1 MGDRKDQGEY
11 PLPERGSWIFDAD
24 KNDLASILDNLPVG
38 VAVLGSPFGN
48 ALYINHKVVDT
59 LGYNLSDT
67 PSTRTMF
74 NKALPDLKARREINR
89 LWSQAVKS
97 GAGSLLSRCLCG
109 DGKVRTFENKVVVL
123 RKDLIVNTWM
133 DVTRREAAEAQLR
146 ESESRL
152 RSFFENSC
160 DPFLLFDGRR
170 VINCNRAAQQLFG
183 YDRERIMGATLED
196 LSPEKLPDGAL
207 SSLKARALLK
217 AVLKQGSYRFEWTA
231 RRGDGKEVPVEVSIT
246 TIALEGKALLFA
258 VLRDITA
265 SKEAQGALLHAKA
278 DLENRVRERTSDLAA
293 INKRLLREIEARK
306 KTEWKMRGSREELR
320 YLSEHL
326 HQIMEQGMAHIAREF
341 HDQLG
346 QSLSAVKID
355 LAHLR
360 EQMSGKNGQ
369 LRKQVQEIEKQI
381 GDIMQSVRE
390 ICRELRPPVLDDFGL
405 PTAIKWHLREV
416 QKKTGMDCIITM
428 DKEISVHPK
437 ELSLVIF
444 RIYQEAMTNVLRHAG
459 ATRVEVT
466 LKRYEN
472 RLVLKVKDNGKGI
485 LPEQIMSP
493 SSLGILGIRER
504 VRFWRGRSFFTGS
517 PGKGTMM
524 RVSFPLRPA
533 KPSSKE
539 SVSLPFAGNKWSTL
553 S

>member
-1 MGDRKDQGEY
+1 
-11 PLPERGSWIFDAD
+11 
-24 KNDLASILDNLPVG
+24 
-38 VAVLGSPFGN
+38 
-48 ALYINHKVVDT
+48 
-59 LGYNLSDT
+59 
-67 PSTRTMF
+67 
-74 NKALPDLKARREINR
+74 
-89 LWSQAVKS
+89 
-97 GAGSLLSRCLCG
+97 
-109 DGKVRTFENKVVVL
+109 
-123 RKDLIVNTWM
+123 
-133 DVTRREAAEAQLR
+133 
-146 ESESRL
+146 
-152 RSFFENSC
+152 
-160 DPFLLFDGRR
+160 
-170 VINCNRAAQQLFG
+170 
-183 YDRERIMGATLED
+183 
-196 LSPEKLPDGAL
+196 
-207 SSLKARALLK
+207 
-217 AVLKQGSYRFEWTA
+217 
-231 RRGDGKEVPVEVSIT
+231 
-246 TIALEGKALLFA
+246 
-258 VLRDITA
+258 
-265 SKEAQGALLHAKA
+265 
-278 DLENRVRERTSDLAA
+278 
-293 INKRLLREIEARK
+293 
-306 KTEWKMRGSREELR
+306 
-320 YLSEHL
+320 
-326 HQIMEQGMAHIAREF
+326 
-341 HDQLG
+341 
-346 QSLSAVKID
+346 VKID